1 MIKINLYGGPNC
13 GKSTI
18 AASVF
23 VELKS
28 KYINCEL
35 VREFAKELVY
45 EGKDMRTLDEGER
58 LSLLAEQLHRE
69 RILDGKVDYLITDSP
84 MLLTAF
90 YHNKSYA
97 KKIAVDNLKD
107 NEIHVWLNRLSSNY
121 QQEGRS
127 HSLIESI
134 NIDKKMKKY
143 LLNCGIKLIEIDG
156 TIGERT
162 KFIISLLK
170 LKDNNIT

>member
-28 KYINCEL
+28 RLLNCEL

-45 EGKDMRTLDEGER
+45 KGIDMRTLDEGAR

-69 RILDGKVDYLITDSP
+69 KILEEKVDFLITDSP
-84 MLLTAF
+84 LLLTAY
-90 YHNKSYA
+90 YHKRDYA
-97 KKIAVDNLKD
+97 KIIAINNLKESD
-107 NEIHVWLNRLSSNY
+107 IHVWLQRNDSGY
-121 QQEGRS
+121 QQTGRS
-127 HSLIESI
+127 HSFHESLL
-134 NIDKKMKKY
+134 IDKEMKDY
-143 LLNCGIKLIEIDG
+143 ILSSGISLIDIDGSIKERTQKIIEI
-156 TIGERT
+156 
-162 KFIISLLK
+162 LK
-170 LKDNNIT
+170 V

>member
-35 VREFAKELVY
+35 VREFAKEMVY
-45 EGKDMRTLDEGER
+45 EGKDMRDLDEGER
-58 LSLLAEQLHRE
+58 LALLAEQLHRE
-69 RILDGKVDYLITDSP
+69 RILDGKVDFLITDSP

-90 YHNKSYA
+90 YHNKNYA
-97 KKIAVDNLKD
+97 KKIAVDNLKK
-107 NEIHVWLNRLSSNY
+107 NEVHIWLNRIINNY

-127 HSLIESI
+127 HSLDESLK
-134 NIDKKMKKY
+134 IDKKMKQY
-143 LLNCGIKLIEIDG
+143 LLSCGINLIEIDG
-156 TIGERT
+156 TIKERT
-162 KFIISLLK
+162 DFILSLLTI
-170 LKDNNIT
+170 KDHNNY